1 MNQHAVFTAD
11 VVLELTNGFKKWLA
25 FNIADGTADFNNSD
39 FGRFVLV
46 IMVKTALDGV
56 GNMRDNLNGI
66 APEIASAFCR

>member
-1 MNQHAVFTAD
+1 MNQHAVFAAD

-25 FNIADGTADFNNSD
+25 FNIADGAADFNNSN